1 MPTFSPNLNPLPFF
15 SCHSYYPLSPALLST
30 FPFIAPRF
38 SSTNFKSM
46 QHRPFPLTPPIFFV
60 DCCEGVCVCSSSSS
74 GGGAAGVEG
83 VRQSALV
90 SWGSVA
96 KRSQHRG
103 IKRTRW
109 KAHFCTASSYNALPF
124 PSVTH
129 THTHIRAHELVCMC
143 VC

>member
-1 MPTFSPNLNPLPFF
+1 M
-15 SCHSYYPLSPALLST
+15 
-30 FPFIAPRF
+30 
-38 SSTNFKSM
+38 
-46 QHRPFPLTPPIFFV
+46 
-60 DCCEGVCVCSSSSS
+60 CSSSSG

-129 THTHIRAHELVCMC
+129 TRVHMNWCVRACVDVHMNDMC
-143 VC
+143 QSAKPWHWAQHVSSERRVKDDCEGADHHMAE